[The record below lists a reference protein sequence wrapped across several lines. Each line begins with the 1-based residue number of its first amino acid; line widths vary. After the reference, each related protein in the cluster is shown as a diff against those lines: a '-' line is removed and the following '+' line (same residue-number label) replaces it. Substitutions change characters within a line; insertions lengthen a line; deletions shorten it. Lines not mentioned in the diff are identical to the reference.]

1 MTSKRPD
8 APVSRGER
16 ILAFMA
22 VGIAIVSFACLM
34 AVLVAPLT
42 GASPESMTAPIWSV
56 LLAVAYIGFPLALL
70 LMIAL
75 LVWRL
80 VINRRANR

>member
-42 GASPESMTAPIWSV
+42 GASPESWSV